1 MRLGPSAR
9 SLVALALLAALAPAR
24 AGLFDD
30 DEARA
35 RIDKLRVDVAEQ
47 AKEQAKEQGKRL
59 DTLGSAQLDLANQIE
74 QLKAELAKL
83 RGQLE
88 VQNYEADSAKKRQTD
103 FYTDLDTRL
112 RKLETAPAEA
122 KSSGTT
128 ALPAIDPADET
139 RGYEAALGLF
149 KIAKYHE
156 ALAAF
161 ENFIKTYPKSAV
173 LPGAHY
179 WAASA
184 HLQLREFGKA
194 AEMFAQLYQGWPNDA
209 KAPDAMLG
217 QANCLEQAGDNRGMR
232 KALVALVARY
242 PESSA
247 AQAAKL
253 RLKKK

>member
-1 MRLGPSAR
+1 MRLGHGAG
-9 SLVALALLAALAPAR
+9 LLIALALLAGVAPAR

-35 RIDKLRVDVAEQ
+35 RIEKLRTDLAQQIREQGAEQ
-47 AKEQAKEQGKRL
+47 AKRL

-74 QLKAELAKL
+74 LLKAELAKL

-88 VQNYEADSAKKRQTD
+88 VQIYEAESAKKRQTD
-103 FYTDLDTRL
+103 FYTDLDGRV
-112 RKLETAPAEA
+112 RKLETVQAETKSAAAAP
-122 KSSGTT
+122 
-128 ALPAIDPADET
+128 LPEIDPAAEARD
-139 RGYEAALGLF
+139 YEAALSLF
-149 KIAKYHE
+149 KVAKYRE

-161 ENFIKTYPKSAV
+161 DNFIMAYPKSAV

-194 AEMFAQLYQGWPNDA
+194 GEMFAKMYQGWPNDA

-217 QANCLEQAGDNRGMR
+217 QANCLEQAGDTRGMR
-232 KALVALVARY
+232 KAIETLVARY

-247 AQAAKL
+247 AQAAKP
-253 RLKKK
+253 RLKRK

>member
-1 MRLGPSAR
+1 MRLAGGAR
-9 SLVALALLAALAPAR
+9 ALIALAFVAALAPAR

-35 RIDKLRVDVAEQ
+35 RIEQLRAET
-47 AKEQAKEQGKRL
+47 AERLKEQGREQGKRL

-74 QLKAELAKL
+74 LLKAELSKL

-88 VQNYEADSAKKRQTD
+88 VQSYEAESAKKRQTD
-103 FYTDLDTRL
+103 FYADLDGRV
-112 RKLETAPAEA
+112 RKLETAPVETKAA
-122 KSSGTT
+122 
-128 ALPAIDPADET
+128 AAPLPEIDPAAET
-139 RGYEAALGLF
+139 RDYQTALDLF
-149 KIAKYHE
+149 KAAKYRE

-161 ENFIKTYPKSAV
+161 ESFIKTYPKSAV
-173 LPGAHY
+173 LAGAHY

-184 HLQLREFGKA
+184 YMQLREFGKA
-194 AEMFAQLYQGWPNDA
+194 AEAFSKVYLGWPNDA
-209 KAPDAMLG
+209 KAADAMLG
-217 QANCLEQAGDNRGMR
+217 QANCLELAGDNRGMR
-232 KALVALVARY
+232 NALTAVVDTY

>member
-1 MRLGPSAR
+1 MLPAHGAR
-9 SLVALALLAALAPAR
+9 SLFALAALAALAPAR

-35 RIDKLRVDVAEQ
+35 RIENLRVDLTAQ
-47 AKEQAKEQGKRL
+47 IKGQGNEQGRRL

-88 VQNYEADSAKKRQTD
+88 VQNYEAESAKKRQTD
-103 FYTDLDTRL
+103 FYTDLDSRV
-112 RKLETAPAEA
+112 RKLETPPTEA
-122 KSSGTT
+122 KSAT
-128 ALPAIDPADET
+128 AAPLPEIDPATET
-139 RGYEAALGLF
+139 RDYEAALGLF
-149 KIAKYHE
+149 KIAKYRE

-161 ENFIKTYPKSAV
+161 ENFIKTYPKSTV

-184 HLQLREFGKA
+184 HLQLREFAKA
-194 AEMFAQLYQGWPNDA
+194 ADMFAKLYQGWPNDA

-217 QANCLEQAGDNRGMR
+217 QANSLEQIGDNRGMR
-232 KALVALVARY
+232 KALQALVARY
-242 PESSA
+242 PESNA